1 MDINKMSYEEA
12 ISKLETLIE
21 ELENEEC
28 PLEDSISKFRK
39 GIHLYNHCNSILKKA
54 EGEVKIIL
62 EDGTS
67 SLSELD
73 ALRETENEYY

>member
-39 GIHLYNHCNSILKKA
+39 GIHLYNHCNSILKKQK
-54 EGEVKIIL
+54 GKSRL
-62 EDGTS
+62 
-67 SLSELD
+67 
-73 ALRETENEYY
+73 Y